1 MRGKALLHLLT
12 QQRRKRKNLLKKLH
26 ISKEVCIFADDMTKR
41 REKSKPQIN
50 QPDWYQRQLEDNQP
64 KFENQRR
71 KKLADYLIDVSKYV
85 LTGVVITSLFKDV
98 TDKTLVYVIGIIVVI
113 AALWAGLRLTPKRK
127 ES

>member
-1 MRGKALLHLLT
+1 
-12 QQRRKRKNLLKKLH
+12 
-26 ISKEVCIFADDMTKR
+26 MTKR